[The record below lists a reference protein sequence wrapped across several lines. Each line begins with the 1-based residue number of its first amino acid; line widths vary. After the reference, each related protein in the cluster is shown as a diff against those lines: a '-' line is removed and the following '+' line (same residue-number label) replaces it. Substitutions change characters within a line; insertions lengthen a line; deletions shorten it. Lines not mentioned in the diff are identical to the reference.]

1 MPVSR
6 PRSRPFS
13 PREKGWG
20 EGLVEPVLPLLLL
33 ALPNPD
39 PALRASFSPEQK
51 ATQHARLPASG
62 FSLLEMMLVLVL
74 VAAATLLAVSALGG
88 GMQGMQLRSGA
99 KDLAAQFRFARA
111 VAISSGQPQDVV
123 VDPQGRRWQ
132 GAKGRSGNLPDGGE
146 IVFTGA
152 RAEQFARGPVD
163 TGKGA
168 VRFFPDGA
176 ATGGRVRL
184 LANGAGWDVDVGWLT
199 GEVRVS
205 RVQATP

>member
-1 MPVSR
+1 MPVLR
-6 PRSRPFS
+6 PRSRPLS
-13 PREKGWG
+13 HRERGWG
-20 EGLVEPVLPLLLL
+20 EGLVEPVLPLSLL
-33 ALPNPD
+33 ALPSPD
-39 PALRASFSPEQK
+39 PALHAPFSPREK
-51 ATQHARLPASG
+51 ARQHARPPASG

-152 RAEQFARGPVD
+152 RAEQFVRGPGE

-184 LANGAGWDVDVGWLT
+184 LANGAGWDVGVGWLT

-205 RVQATP
+205 RVQAAP